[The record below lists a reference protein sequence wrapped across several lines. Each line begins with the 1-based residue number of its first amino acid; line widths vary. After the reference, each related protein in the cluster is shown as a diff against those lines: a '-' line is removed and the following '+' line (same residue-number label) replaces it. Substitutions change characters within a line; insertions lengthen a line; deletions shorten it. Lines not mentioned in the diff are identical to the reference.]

1 MAKVILADDEEF
13 VRMFLRDSLQEFSFD
28 VVAEVD
34 NGLDL
39 VEAMGEYKPDILLL
53 DINMPNLTGKDF
65 LEQYSHNFPE
75 TCIII
80 LTSIASANYLKHERI
95 QAVLRKDLNILDLI
109 AAIEGAWSKFKKENW

>member
-1 MAKVILADDEEF
+1 MARVIIADDEEF
-13 VRMFLRDSLQEFSFD
+13 VRIFLRDTLKEFCFD

-39 VEAMGEYKPDILLL
+39 VEIMREHKPDILLL

-65 LEQYSHNFPE
+65 LDQYSHNFPE

-80 LTSIASANYLKHERI
+80 LTSIASANYIKHERI
-95 QAVLRKDLNILDLI
+95 QAVLRKDLNILDLM
-109 AAIEGAWSKFKKENW
+109 AAIEEAWNQFKEENW